1 MNNKIISRLI
11 AFAVFL
17 FPFTIH
23 AEMYSWVDEHGTVN
37 FSDNPMSVPK
47 NKRTKAKKV
56 KSAEGPINSIN
67 SSGTSYDYPKIT
79 ESFDYYDITGMSET
93 ELRRQMDVNGYL
105 WNDGKRY
112 AGMTFWNV
120 RWMTYPRM
128 IKESCAVDKIEATV
142 DVNFRLPR
150 WVNNSI
156 ASPNVQNWWTWY
168 YAGLL
173 KHENGHR
180 DLGVEA
186 AREVQRKIA
195 EVQPHKTC
203 KELYETA
210 NKVGNRVLEKYKQLE
225 RDYDARTKHGLE
237 QDTAYR

>member
-1 MNNKIISRLI
+1 MSIKIQLNLI
-11 AFAVFL
+11 AFVVFI
-17 FPFTIH
+17 FPFAIH
-23 AEMYSWVDEHGTVN
+23 AETYSWIDEHGTVY

-47 NKRTKAKKV
+47 NNHTKANSAINT
-56 KSAEGPINSIN
+56 KSILNSIKT
-67 SSGTSYDYPKIT
+67 SGASYDYPQIS
-79 ESFDYYDITGMSET
+79 ESFDYYDIAGMSES
-93 ELRRQMDVNGYL
+93 ELRRQMDVNGNL

-128 IKESCAVDKIEATV
+128 NKDLCSVDKIDAFV
-142 DVNFRLPR
+142 DVKFRMPR
-150 WVNNSI
+150 WSNNST
-156 ASPNVQNWWTWY
+156 APANVQNWWTWY
-168 YAGLL
+168 YDGLL

-186 AREVQRKIA
+186 ARELQRKIA

-210 NKVGNRVLEKYKQLE
+210 NKVGNKVLEKYKQLE
-225 RDYDARTKHGLE
+225 RDYDARTKHGLDQE
-237 QDTAYR
+237 AAYR